1 MRFDIVMYI
10 NAEGVDT
17 SSISNVHRLPL
28 IYSLAENMRG
38 TGKVLVVTHYVSL
51 LLAPLLQP
59 RRFLNHV
66 AHSSAQQLEKNL
78 FVYTP
83 SIPLNLVVAEKV
95 PLLLRMCQRYLGRS
109 VKKALEASGF
119 SPESPRVMWATHPFH
134 LYYESLIEE
143 SLILYEC
150 YDDFPLEY
158 GEKRNNNLMRL
169 EESLA
174 RKSRI
179 ILATSRSL
187 YERLKKT
194 NANTC
199 YFPNAVDFKLF
210 NQAVDPETEIPNELL
225 AIPRP
230 IIGFMGELYGP
241 WNDLDLLREV
251 VSRKADWSFVF
262 IGYIDPGT
270 RRLAKPLMALPNAFF
285 LGWRDYYSLPSYL
298 KGFDVAIMP
307 YKTGDFMQSVNPNKM
322 YQLMA
327 TGVSIVSTPIPE
339 ILRFTSVIEVGDDVG
354 SFIAAIERCLGRKDQ
369 TRRMEQITI
378 ARRESWDERTKMVV
392 NMIRE
397 SLREKHD
404 GNSSG
409 EKVNQHG

>member
-1 MRFDIVMYI
+1 MYI

-66 AHSSAQQLEKNL
+66 AHPSAQQLEENL
-78 FVYTP
+78 YIYTP
-83 SIPLNLVVAEKV
+83 SIPLNLVLAEKV
-95 PLLLRMCQRYLGRS
+95 PPLLWMCQQYFGRS
-109 VKKALEASGF
+109 LQRTIEAWGF
-119 SPESPRVMWATHPFH
+119 AESPRVMWATHPFH
-134 LYYESLIEE
+134 VYYTGLIEE
-143 SLILYEC
+143 SLIVYEC
-150 YDDFPLEY
+150 YDDFPLQY
-158 GEKRNNNLMRL
+158 GEKRDHHIMHL
-169 EESLA
+169 EEGLA
-174 RKSRI
+174 RKSHI
-179 ILATSRSL
+179 ILATSRTL
-187 YERLKKT
+187 CERLREMNAKT
-194 NANTC
+194 Y
-199 YFPNAVDFKLF
+199 YFPNAVDFNLF
-210 NQAVDPETEIPNELL
+210 NQAMKPETEIAEELL
-225 AIPRP
+225 AIRRP
-230 IIGFMGELYGP
+230 IIGFIGELYGP

-251 VSRKADWSFVF
+251 VSRKVDWSFVF
-262 IGYIDPGT
+262 IGYIHPGT
-270 RRLAKPLMALPNAFF
+270 RLLAKPLMALPNVFF
-285 LGWRDYYSLPSYL
+285 LGWREYYSLPSYL

-327 TGVSIVSTPIPE
+327 AGVPIVSTPIPE
-339 ILRFTSVIEVGDDVG
+339 ILRFTSVIEVADDVG

-369 TRRMEQITI
+369 TRRMEQITT
-378 ARRESWDERTKMVV
+378 AKRESWDERTKMVV

-409 EKVNQHG
+409 RKSIRHG